1 LRLAVACDARCVRP
15 TSASHHIHYEHPR
28 LARFRDRR
36 TVRERAAFHDASTRF
51 SGRKDHA
58 TGRSLPRTAPVHRAS
73 DAPVAPLARPACLLA
88 ERRPSSRRRD
98 RFGHTPRER
107 GVAPTTRSTFRRW
120 VTSSSCLSR
129 IVSDLERLSSPFAGL
144 ATLPSRPGARR
155 VFARATHR
163 TTLSGAF
170 GSWTFARP
178 RHRKSSFG
186 LGRGRLTSLWATR
199 RLSTSATLTTRE
211 HTRRAFDHRP
221 RKRPRSLSLFVRG
234 YAYRRTS

>member
-1 LRLAVACDARCVRP
+1 
-15 TSASHHIHYEHPR
+15 
-28 LARFRDRR
+28 
-36 TVRERAAFHDASTRF
+36 
-51 SGRKDHA
+51 
-58 TGRSLPRTAPVHRAS
+58 
-73 DAPVAPLARPACLLA
+73 
-88 ERRPSSRRRD
+88 
-98 RFGHTPRER
+98 
-107 GVAPTTRSTFRRW
+107 
-120 VTSSSCLSR
+120 
-129 IVSDLERLSSPFAGL
+129 
-144 ATLPSRPGARR
+144 LPSRPGARR

-186 LGRGRLTSLWATR
+186 LGRDRLTILWATR

-234 YAYRRTS
+234 YAYRRTSRRAAPAPPANRSCLARVESARAKDSPEGERPSSWLLPSTRVADSPWRRGWRHPSVAHEPAETRFRRRPAKGADFRRAEVLSTISEPRARGLLLARGPDPLLRRPSLS